1 MRDTDELNDERGSP
15 TERKKETDRKRK
27 QTKAAERDEGG
38 ACVLRYLLVALENTS
53 LRTRYNS
60 ILAQVPAAIF
70 TGSLI
75 SKNKNGRDN
84 YDDYK

>member
-1 MRDTDELNDERGSP
+1 MTNGLTD
-15 TERKKETDRKRK
+15 RKKETDRKRK
-27 QTKAAERDEGG
+27 QTKAKAAERDEGG

>member
-1 MRDTDELNDERGSP
+1 MTNGLTD
-15 TERKKETDRKRK
+15 RKKERDRQKKKTDKSSR
-27 QTKAAERDEGG
+27 ERDEGG

-75 SKNKNGRDN
+75 SKNKNGRGN